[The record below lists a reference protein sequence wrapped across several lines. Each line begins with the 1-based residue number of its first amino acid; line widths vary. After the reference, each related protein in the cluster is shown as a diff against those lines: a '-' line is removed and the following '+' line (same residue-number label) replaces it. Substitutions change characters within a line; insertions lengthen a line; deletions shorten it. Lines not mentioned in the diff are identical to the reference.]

1 MSIKSFISYISLE
14 KKYSNNTRIAYQGN
28 LDEFHKFCIEK
39 YDIQNIEKVEYT
51 IIRSWIVFLIES
63 GNTNRTVNRKIS
75 VLRSYYK
82 FLLKTGTIKI
92 SPLKKHKPLK
102 ESKKINIPF
111 TVKEISDVLD
121 GNYFSTDYNGH
132 LERSII
138 TLLYYTGIRRV
149 ELITLK
155 LTNLDLNTHKIK
167 VLGKRNKE
175 RLIPLL
181 PEAVSCM
188 RTYLKYRKELNKI
201 IDDKFLFLS
210 ELGNK
215 LKDAFVYKTVNNYFS
230 KVSTKV
236 KRSPH
241 MLRHSFA
248 THLLDNGADLNA
260 VKELLGHESI
270 AATQVYTHTSME
282 QIKKIYS
289 DSHPRGRKK

>member
-102 ESKKINIPF
+102 ESKKINVPF

-132 LERSII
+132 LERSVI

>member
-39 YDIQNIEKVEYT
+39 YDIQNIEKLEYT

-138 TLLYYTGIRRV
+138 TLLYYTGIRRI

-155 LTNLDLNTHKIK
+155 LINLDLNTHKIK

>member
-1 MSIKSFISYISLE
+1 MSVKSFISYISLE

-39 YDIQNIEKVEYT
+39 YDIQNIEKLEYT

-102 ESKKINIPF
+102 ESKKINVPF

-138 TLLYYTGIRRV
+138 TLLYY
-149 ELITLK
+149 
-155 LTNLDLNTHKIK
+155 D
-167 VLGKRNKE
+167 
-175 RLIPLL
+175 
-181 PEAVSCM
+181 
-188 RTYLKYRKELNKI
+188 
-201 IDDKFLFLS
+201 
-210 ELGNK
+210 
-215 LKDAFVYKTVNNYFS
+215 
-230 KVSTKV
+230 
-236 KRSPH
+236 
-241 MLRHSFA
+241 
-248 THLLDNGADLNA
+248 
-260 VKELLGHESI
+260 
-270 AATQVYTHTSME
+270 
-282 QIKKIYS
+282 
-289 DSHPRGRKK
+289 

>member
-1 MSIKSFISYISLE
+1 MSVKSFISYISLE
-14 KKYSNNTRIAYQGN
+14 KKYSENTRIAYQGN

-39 YDIQNIEKVEYT
+39 FNTQSIEKIEYT
-51 IIRSWIVFLIES
+51 VIRSWIVFLIES

-82 FLLKTGTIKI
+82 FLLKTGIIKI

-102 ESKKINIPF
+102 ESKKINVPF
-111 TVKEISDVLD
+111 TVKEVSDVLD
-121 GNYFSTDYNGH
+121 GNYFGADYNGH

-138 TLLYYTGIRRV
+138 TLLYYTGIRRM

-181 PEAVSCM
+181 PEAISCM
-188 RTYLKYRKELNKI
+188 KTYLEYRKGLNKI

-210 ELGNK
+210 EIGRK
-215 LKDAFVYKTVNNYFS
+215 LKDTFVYKTVNNYFS

-289 DSHPRGRKK
+289 NSHPRGRKK

>member
-102 ESKKINIPF
+102 ESKKINVPF

-138 TLLYYTGIRRV
+138 TLLYYTGIRRA

-201 IDDKFLFLS
+201 IDNKFLFLS

>member
-102 ESKKINIPF
+102 ESKKINVPF

-132 LERSII
+132 LERSVI
-138 TLLYYTGIRRV
+138 TLLYYTGIRRI

-167 VLGKRNKE
+167 VLGKRNKA

-201 IDDKFLFLS
+201 IDNKFLFLS

>member
-1 MSIKSFISYISLE
+1 MSVKSFISYISLE
-14 KKYSNNTRIAYQGN
+14 KKYSENTRIAYQGN

-39 YDIQNIEKVEYT
+39 FNIQSIEKIEYT
-51 IIRSWIVFLIES
+51 VIRSWIVFLIES

-82 FLLKTGTIKI
+82 FLLKAGIIKI

-102 ESKKINIPF
+102 ESKKINVPF
-111 TVKEISDVLD
+111 TVKEVSDVLD
-121 GNYFSTDYNGH
+121 GNYFGADYNGH

-138 TLLYYTGIRRV
+138 TLLYYTGIRRM

-181 PEAVSCM
+181 PEAISCM
-188 RTYLKYRKELNKI
+188 KTYLEYRKGLNKI

-210 ELGNK
+210 EIGRK
-215 LKDAFVYKTVNNYFS
+215 LKDTFVYKTVNNYFS

-289 DSHPRGRKK
+289 NSHPRGRKK

>member
-102 ESKKINIPF
+102 ESKKINVPF

-138 TLLYYTGIRRV
+138 TLLYYTGIRRA

-181 PEAVSCM
+181 PEAISCM

-201 IDDKFLFLS
+201 IDNKFLFLS

>member
-39 YDIQNIEKVEYT
+39 YDIQNIEKLEYT

-201 IDDKFLFLS
+201 MDDKFLFLS

-230 KVSTKV
+230 KVSTNV

>member
-1 MSIKSFISYISLE
+1 MSFI
-14 KKYSNNTRIAYQGN
+14 K
-28 LDEFHKFCIEK
+28 C
-39 YDIQNIEKVEYT
+39 
-51 IIRSWIVFLIES
+51 
-63 GNTNRTVNRKIS
+63 
-75 VLRSYYK
+75 
-82 FLLKTGTIKI
+82 
-92 SPLKKHKPLK
+92 
-102 ESKKINIPF
+102 
-111 TVKEISDVLD
+111 KEISDVLD

-138 TLLYYTGIRRV
+138 TLLYYTGIRRA

-201 IDDKFLFLS
+201 IDNKFLFLS

>member
-1 MSIKSFISYISLE
+1 M
-14 KKYSNNTRIAYQGN
+14 
-28 LDEFHKFCIEK
+28 
-39 YDIQNIEKVEYT
+39 
-51 IIRSWIVFLIES
+51 
-63 GNTNRTVNRKIS
+63 
-75 VLRSYYK
+75 
-82 FLLKTGTIKI
+82 
-92 SPLKKHKPLK
+92 
-102 ESKKINIPF
+102 
-111 TVKEISDVLD
+111 
-121 GNYFSTDYNGH
+121 
-132 LERSII
+132 
-138 TLLYYTGIRRV
+138 LYYTGIRRA

-201 IDDKFLFLS
+201 IDNKFLFLS

>member
-39 YDIQNIEKVEYT
+39 YDIQNIEKLEYT

>member
-39 YDIQNIEKVEYT
+39 YDIQNLEKVEYT

-102 ESKKINIPF
+102 ESKKINVPF

-201 IDDKFLFLS
+201 IDNKFLFLS

>member
-39 YDIQNIEKVEYT
+39 YDIQNIEKLEYT

-138 TLLYYTGIRRV
+138 TLLYYTGIRRT

>member
-155 LTNLDLNTHKIK
+155 LINLDLNTHKIK

-201 IDDKFLFLS
+201 MDDKFLFLS

>member
-14 KKYSNNTRIAYQGN
+14 KKYSNNTRFAYQGN

-102 ESKKINIPF
+102 ESKKINVPF

-132 LERSII
+132 LERSVI

-181 PEAVSCM
+181 PEAISCM

>member
-39 YDIQNIEKVEYT
+39 YDIQNIEKLEYT

-82 FLLKTGTIKI
+82 FLLKTGTIKL

-111 TVKEISDVLD
+111 SVKEISDVLD

-201 IDDKFLFLS
+201 MDDKFLFLS

>member
-1 MSIKSFISYISLE
+1 MSVKSFISYISLE
-14 KKYSNNTRIAYQGN
+14 KKYSENTRIAYQGN

-39 YDIQNIEKVEYT
+39 FNIQSIEKIEYT
-51 IIRSWIVFLIES
+51 VIRSWIVFLIES

-82 FLLKTGTIKI
+82 FLLKTGIIKI

-102 ESKKINIPF
+102 ESKKINVPF
-111 TVKEISDVLD
+111 TVKEVSDVLD
-121 GNYFSTDYNGH
+121 GNYFGADYNGH

-138 TLLYYTGIRRV
+138 TLLYYTGIRRM

-181 PEAVSCM
+181 PEAISCM
-188 RTYLKYRKELNKI
+188 KTYLEYRKGLNKI

-210 ELGNK
+210 EIGRK
-215 LKDAFVYKTVNNYFS
+215 LKDTFVYKTVNNYFS

-289 DSHPRGRKK
+289 NSHPRGRKK

>member
-39 YDIQNIEKVEYT
+39 YDIQNIEKLEYT

-138 TLLYYTGIRRV
+138 TLLYYTGIRRI

-201 IDDKFLFLS
+201 MDDKFLFLS

>member
-39 YDIQNIEKVEYT
+39 YDIQNIEKLEYT

-102 ESKKINIPF
+102 ESKKINVPF

-201 IDDKFLFLS
+201 IDNKFLFLS

>member
-138 TLLYYTGIRRV
+138 TLLYYTGIRRA

>member
-39 YDIQNIEKVEYT
+39 YDIQNIEKLEYT

-138 TLLYYTGIRRV
+138 TLLYYTGIRRA

-155 LTNLDLNTHKIK
+155 LINLDLNTHKIK

-289 DSHPRGRKK
+289 NSHPRGRKK

>member
-102 ESKKINIPF
+102 ESKKINVPF

-132 LERSII
+132 LERSVI
-138 TLLYYTGIRRV
+138 TLLYYTGIRRI

>member
-1 MSIKSFISYISLE
+1 MSVKSFISYISLE
-14 KKYSNNTRIAYQGN
+14 KKYSENTRIAYQGN

-39 YDIQNIEKVEYT
+39 FNIQSIEKIEYT

-82 FLLKTGTIKI
+82 FLLKAGIIKI

-102 ESKKINIPF
+102 ESKKINVPF
-111 TVKEISDVLD
+111 TVKEVSDVLD
-121 GNYFSTDYNGH
+121 GNYFGADYNGH

-138 TLLYYTGIRRV
+138 TLLYYTGIRRM

-155 LTNLDLNTHKIK
+155 LTNLDLDTHKIK

-181 PEAVSCM
+181 PEAISCM
-188 RTYLKYRKELNKI
+188 KTYLEYRKGLNKI

-210 ELGNK
+210 EIGRK
-215 LKDAFVYKTVNNYFS
+215 LKDTFVYKTVNNYFS

-289 DSHPRGRKK
+289 NSHPRGRKK

>member
-39 YDIQNIEKVEYT
+39 YDIQKIEKLEYT

-201 IDDKFLFLS
+201 MDDKFLFLS

>member
-39 YDIQNIEKVEYT
+39 YDIQNIEKLEYT

-102 ESKKINIPF
+102 ESKKINVPF

-138 TLLYYTGIRRV
+138 TLLYYTGIRRA

-201 IDDKFLFLS
+201 IDNKFLFLS

>member
-39 YDIQNIEKVEYT
+39 YDIQNIEKLEYT

-201 IDDKFLFLS
+201 IDNKFLFLS

>member
-138 TLLYYTGIRRV
+138 TLLYYTGIRRA

-201 IDDKFLFLS
+201 IDNKFLFLS

>member
-39 YDIQNIEKVEYT
+39 YDIQNIEKLEYT

-102 ESKKINIPF
+102 ESKKINVPF

-138 TLLYYTGIRRV
+138 TLLYYTGIRRA

>member
-39 YDIQNIEKVEYT
+39 YDIQNIEKLEYT

-82 FLLKTGTIKI
+82 FLLKTGTIKL

-201 IDDKFLFLS
+201 MDDKFLFLS

>member
-1 MSIKSFISYISLE
+1 MSVDSFISYITHE
-14 KKYSNNTRIAYQGN
+14 KKYSENTRIAYQGN
-28 LDEFHKFCIEK
+28 LDEFQKFCIERFDVK
-39 YDIQNIEKVEYT
+39 DIDKTEYT
-51 IIRSWIVFLIES
+51 VIRSWIVFLIEA

-82 FLLKTGTIKI
+82 FLLKTGTINA
-92 SPLKKHKPLK
+92 SPLKQHKPLK
-102 ESKKINIPF
+102 ESKKINVPF
-111 TVKEISDVLD
+111 TVEEVSNVLD
-121 GNYFSTDYNGH
+121 GNYFSIDYEGY
-132 LERSII
+132 LQRSII
-138 TLLYYTGIRRV
+138 TMLYYTGIRRM
-149 ELITLK
+149 ELTTLK
-155 LTNLDLNTHKIK
+155 LNDLDLNASTIK

-181 PEAVSCM
+181 PEAVDCM
-188 RTYLKYRKELNKI
+188 QKYLEYRKKLDNI
-201 IDDKFLFLS
+201 IDDKVLFLS
-210 ELGNK
+210 KLGRK
-215 LKDAFVYKTVNNYFS
+215 VTDGFVYKTVNNYFS

-248 THLLDNGADLNA
+248 THLLNNGADLNA

-282 QIKKIYS
+282 QIKKIYA

>member
-39 YDIQNIEKVEYT
+39 YDIQNIEKLEYT

-201 IDDKFLFLS
+201 MDDKFLFLS

>member
-102 ESKKINIPF
+102 ESKKINVPF

-138 TLLYYTGIRRV
+138 TLLYYTGIRRA